1 MRSASRALIV
11 LVALTLVAAACSD
24 DDATTTAAT
33 SATNDTTA
41 VTAAPPTTAAT
52 ATSGGSVENDPS
64 SELGDLLARFE
75 MTPLRT
81 TYLLGMG
88 EDQTEIILA
97 QDPAADP
104 PIESIVIVEDGSKI
118 IISEGTTIFCDGSGA
133 GCFEVP
139 GGAGD
144 SLVGGF
150 LGPFASG
157 VFLTS
162 GAGGAIAA
170 SAVTEEPITVAG
182 RDGVCFTY
190 EPPAGFDT
198 DTSVLR
204 QCIDNEFGFTL
215 LLQSEGTT
223 TDGLE
228 TELELIDFAQ
238 PTAEDFEPTGPV
250 IPAG

>member
-1 MRSASRALIV
+1 MRSSSRALTV
-11 LVALTLVAAACSD
+11 LVVLTLVAAACSD
-24 DDATTTAAT
+24 DDATTTAAA
-33 SATNDTTA
+33 SATDGTTA
-41 VTAAPPTTAAT
+41 VTAAPRTSAAT
-52 ATSGGSVENDPS
+52 ATSEASVKDDPS
-64 SELGDLLARFE
+64 SEVDDLLARFE

-88 EDQTEIILA
+88 EDQIEIILA

-118 IISEGTTIFCDGSGA
+118 IISEGTTIFCDGSGG

-144 SLVGGF
+144 SLVDGF

-157 VFLTS
+157 VFPTS
-162 GAGGAIAA
+162 GARDAIAA
-170 SAVTEEPITVAG
+170 SAITEEPITVAG
-182 RDGVCFTY
+182 RDGVCSTY

-198 DTSVLR
+198 DTTLLR
-204 QCIDNEFGFTL
+204 QCVDNDLGFTL

-223 TDGLE
+223 TNGFE
-228 TELELIDFAQ
+228 TELELIDFAP